1 LLGEHTHEVLQEA
14 GFSADQI
21 KALEQDGAFSV
32 EQ

>member
-1 LLGEHTHEVLQEA
+1 LGEHTHEVLQEA

-21 KALEQDGAFSV
+21 KAFEQDGAFSV

>member
-1 LLGEHTHEVLQEA
+1 LGEHTHEVLQEA

-21 KALEQDGAFSV
+21 KVFEQAGAFSV

>member
-1 LLGEHTHEVLQEA
+1 VLQEA

-21 KALEQDGAFSV
+21 KVFEQDGAFSV